1 MKRESGKRK
10 RMLVCTATTV
20 RSSSLL
26 RVGRRHKSC
35 IQTLGVQCLR
45 RCRCHCRAWCDVCG
59 VVWCMSC
66 IVPQRRG
73 TSIQSVVSGFLGLR
87 RKKVVSDS
95 LGRDR
100 REKKLGGKE
109 STPVKTSSDLV
120 WEFPVKSG
128 IFMAMSEI
136 FWKQIRPVQ
145 VGWAHFMS
153 EILCH
158 SGTRLD
164 VHMNYIFAIGAA
176 LDTYAYTCVLR
187 TV

>member
-59 VVWCMSC
+59 VVWCMLC

-109 STPVKTSSDLV
+109 STLTNLNPYPRQPPSPYHPSSRSTTLASHL
-120 WEFPVKSG
+120 P
-128 IFMAMSEI
+128 
-136 FWKQIRPVQ
+136 
-145 VGWAHFMS
+145 
-153 EILCH
+153 
-158 SGTRLD
+158 
-164 VHMNYIFAIGAA
+164 
-176 LDTYAYTCVLR
+176 
-187 TV
+187 